1 MGSGTGAVLR
11 GGDNS
16 HVSSGG
22 PALIVPVH
30 PAPTGL
36 ANVGNTCYANAALQC
51 LLSTA
56 LTEVLL
62 EPKACDLFRRFSSN
76 HSILANGSGSVDDSD
91 DDEEVI
97 RQRKLRRDER
107 RKARQD
113 KRNMQETCTWLTRE
127 LTRITKDYTK
137 QEASH
142 RSGFFTFLGA
152 ATHKP
157 VVDPGSITRNPHR
170 LSSCLRPYQQEDAHE
185 FLRALLST
193 LVMNGH
199 NKELSSLF
207 DGLLES
213 AVTCQSCGHT
223 SLTRDRYMDLS
234 LDISHEYIE
243 TLPGALE
250 EFTKTEVLDCDNTV
264 LCDKCGEK
272 QQVSK
277 GLRLAT
283 APSILVCHLKRFAID
298 RYGRP
303 RRLNKHVKFPLQ
315 LEIGDYMSLMNK
327 ATPPPYDLVGVLVH
341 QGRSCASG
349 HYLAYVKSGDE
360 WFKTNDSVVTKVDI
374 STVMSQQAYILL
386 YEVAEM
392 RAKHNMSRMIRTP
405 QERPSTPETV
415 SSDPAASSEEDE
427 MHNRSSANFMFA
439 LCMKTPAVNAF
450 VNGELCCG
458 SVRPSPFHDEELT
471 TDNSTSSSTAPES
484 RRRKERQ
491 RSVSSSNLKEIEH
504 RATNIPSRLP
514 VQRARTGG
522 RSTFF
527 STHSDPGGNNFA
539 PLRSKSARKYQANSN
554 SRGKERPPRPSS
566 NHKRRHSHAPALL
579 PR

>member
-1 MGSGTGAVLR
+1 
-11 GGDNS
+11 
-16 HVSSGG
+16 
-22 PALIVPVH
+22 
-30 PAPTGL
+30 
-36 ANVGNTCYANAALQC
+36 
-51 LLSTA
+51 
-56 LTEVLL
+56 
-62 EPKACDLFRRFSSN
+62 
-76 HSILANGSGSVDDSD
+76 
-91 DDEEVI
+91 
-97 RQRKLRRDER
+97 
-107 RKARQD
+107 
-113 KRNMQETCTWLTRE
+113 MQETCTWLTRE

-137 QEASH
+137 QETSQK
-142 RSGFFTFLGA
+142 SGFLTFLGA

-213 AVTCQSCGHT
+213 AVTFQSCGHT

-234 LDISHEYIE
+234 LDISHDYIK
-243 TLPGALE
+243 TLPDALE
-250 EFTKTEVLDCDNTV
+250 EFTKTEVLDCDNKV

-303 RRLNKHVKFPLQ
+303 RRLSKHVQFPLR
-315 LEIGDYMSLMNK
+315 LEIGDYMSRMNK
-327 ATPPPYDLVGVLVH
+327 ATPPPYELVGVLVH

-349 HYLAYVKSGDE
+349 HYLAYVKSGND
-360 WFKTNDSVVTKVDI
+360 WFKTNDNVITKVDI

-392 RAKHNMSRMIRTP
+392 RAKHNVSKMIRNP
-405 QERPSTPETV
+405 QERPLTPETIA
-415 SSDPAASSEEDE
+415 SWDPASSFEEEE
-427 MHNRSSANFMFA
+427 MQDKSSANFMSV
-439 LCMKTPAVNAF
+439 LCMQAQAVNAF

-458 SVRPSPFHDEELT
+458 PVVPPSCNDEEVT
-471 TDNSTSSSTAPES
+471 IADSTSSTSPET
-484 RRRKERQ
+484 RRRKDRY
-491 RSVSSSNLKEIEH
+491 RSKRSASSSNLKELEH
-504 RATNIPSRLP
+504 EVTGIPPRLP
-514 VQRARTGG
+514 VQRARTAT
-522 RSTFF
+522 RNNFF
-527 STHSDPGGNNFA
+527 SNHSDPGGNFA
-539 PLRSKSARKYQANSN
+539 PIRSNSARKYHASN
-554 SRGKERPPRPSS
+554 SPGKDKPPRPSS
-566 NHKRRHSHAPALL
+566 NHKRRHSHAP
-579 PR
+579 PRSPR